1 MHCNEPVV
9 TSVCVCNFLFDFMAR
24 DSSEFSVLATALG
37 IDRCLLLVRRSA
49 ANLPH
54 AAAAAVKLLLF
65 EKKILDPGT
74 QFPGNEKLSLCSTKK
89 YLTPPLDRLR
99 PSGSLVHG
107 MPAETR
113 ARLTKSVLFF
123 SRPRS
128 EGWSYRGRTFSIY
141 PCPLSFSLTLSR
153 RVLSTS

>member
-1 MHCNEPVV
+1 
-9 TSVCVCNFLFDFMAR
+9 MAR

-37 IDRCLLLVRRSA
+37 IDRCLLLERRSA

-54 AAAAAVKLLLF
+54 AAAAAVKLLF
-65 EKKILDPGT
+65 KKKNFDPVT

-107 MPAETR
+107 MPAENR
-113 ARLTKSVLFF
+113 ARLTKSVLFC
-123 SRPRS
+123 SLAVLDPRV
-128 EGWSYRGRTFSIY
+128 GHTVD
-141 PCPLSFSLTLSR
+141 
-153 RVLSTS
+153 VLSPFIPVLCHSD

>member
-1 MHCNEPVV
+1 
-9 TSVCVCNFLFDFMAR
+9 MAR
-24 DSSEFSVLATALG
+24 DSSEFSVLTTALG

-65 EKKILDPGT
+65 FKKIWDPGT

-113 ARLTKSVLFF
+113 ARLTKSVLFC
-123 SRPRS
+123 SLAVLDPRV
-128 EGWSYRGRTFSIY
+128 GHTVD
-141 PCPLSFSLTLSR
+141 
-153 RVLSTS
+153 VLSPFIPVLCHSD